1 MNITFFERDIQYRWK
16 QMQTAFRNQVKS
28 KETVLIVT
36 QEENSLNQKR

>member
-1 MNITFFERDIQYRWK
+1 
-16 QMQTAFRNQVKS
+16 MQTEFRNQVKS

>member
-1 MNITFFERDIQYRWK
+1 MNITFFERDIQYFWK
-16 QMQTAFRNQVKS
+16 QMQTEFRNQVKS